1 MTHNFRYKNFDL
13 TLFFRGAYGYDIF
26 NIHDFY
32 YGTKSFVGNVLKKA
46 YEKND
51 KITANPAVTDYF
63 LERGDYL
70 KLDMLTLGYTL
81 DTKCK
86 YLNRVRVYG
95 TAKNVFTITKFSGVD
110 PSTYQVNGL
119 TPGATGS
126 RTYYPSSR
134 QFILGVQLDF

>member
-1 MTHNFRYKNFDL
+1 MTHNFRYKNFDM
-13 TLFFRGAYGYDIF
+13 TLFFRGAFGFDIF

-32 YGTKSFVGNVLKKA
+32 YGTKSFIGNVLEKA
-46 YEKND
+46 YGKND

-81 DTKCK
+81 NTKCK
-86 YLNRVRVYG
+86 YLNKVRLYG
-95 TAKNVFTITKFSGVD
+95 TAKNIFTITKFSGVD